1 MALQWM
7 VSEPSMEE
15 ISNFSST
22 NFPSSYQRILGTQ
35 FMIISIN
42 NSQRKM
48 RLKLYLTQL
57 EYSKFANN
65 DNEELW
71 KVIFNCEHLVSLDCK
86 EIKPVNPN
94 ENQSWIFIGR
104 TDAEAETPILWP
116 SDWLRWRTNSLE
128 KTLMLGKIED
138 RRRRGQQRMRW
149 LGGITDSMD
158 MSSRKLQE
166 LVMDREAW
174 CAAVHGV
181 AKCRT
186 WPSDWTEV
194 NNDLTHSWCT
204 IIAVSDYLI
213 KIAPSNDMK

>member
-65 DNEELW
+65 DSEEFW
-71 KVIFNCEHLVSLDCK
+71 KVIFNYEHLVSLDCK

-116 SDWLRWRTNSLE
+116 SDWLRWTDSLE

-149 LGGITDSMD
+149 LDGITDSRN
-158 MSSRKLQE
+158 MSLSKVWE
-166 LVMDREAW
+166 LMMDREAW
-174 CAAVHGV
+174 RAAVHGV
-181 AKCRT
+181 AKGCT
-186 WPSDWTEV
+186 QLSDWTELKSLYSEKYLGRHIFHV
-194 NNDLTHSWCT
+194 NR
-204 IIAVSDYLI
+204 
-213 KIAPSNDMK
+213 